1 MSEQRS
7 PVSRVLEEVFGRY
20 VPRFRESLEEVRLL
34 ERLFLTTNPSQLLS
48 LEKDD
53 EQKRLRIDALQRMLD
68 QMGYP
73 IFRFGITFV
82 WAEFEA
88 FTDDFLKSWLTHISP
103 PASLDIFDK
112 VAVNQSVRSL
122 ERMTPDE
129 RTELYV
135 KMLKAKVARGSE
147 IKTFFSALD
156 NLGLPNAE
164 GRKELERSLTEL
176 QQIRNVLVH
185 RGGIVDASMLSRC
198 PWLEINPNV
207 KLGKRFPLNTE
218 STSAYTLLVVEAAS
232 HVLKRIDMYQAPM

>member
-1 MSEQRS
+1 MSKQDD
-7 PVSRVLEEVFGRY
+7 PISRVLEEVFGKY
-20 VPRFRESLEEVRLL
+20 VPQFKESLEEVRLL
-34 ERLFLTTNPSQLLS
+34 ERMFLTVNPKELVS
-48 LEKDD
+48 LERDD
-53 EQKRLRIDALQRMLD
+53 EQKRLRLDALQRMLD

-88 FTDDFLKSWLTHISP
+88 FTDDFLKSWLTHVSP
-103 PASLDIFDK
+103 PTGLDIFDK
-112 VAVNQSVRSL
+112 VTVNQSVRSF
-122 ERMTPDE
+122 ERMTTDE
-129 RTELYV
+129 RTGLYV

-156 NLGLPNAE
+156 NLGLPDVE

-185 RGGIVDASMLSRC
+185 RGGVVDTSMLSKC

-207 KLGKRFPLNTE
+207 KLGERFPLNTE
-218 STSAYTLLVVEAAS
+218 STSAYTLLVVKAAN
-232 HVLKRIDMYQAPM
+232 HVLKRIDMYQAPV

>member
-1 MSEQRS
+1 MSEQS
-7 PVSRVLEEVFGRY
+7 DSVSRVLEEVFGKY

-34 ERLFLTTNPSQLLS
+34 ERLFLTTTPKQLLS

-53 EQKRLRIDALQRMLD
+53 EQKKLRIDALQRMID

-88 FTDDFLKSWLTHISP
+88 FIDDFLKSWLTHVSL
-103 PASLDIFDK
+103 PASLDVFDN
-112 VAVNQSVRSL
+112 VTVNQSVRSL

-129 RTELYV
+129 RTGLYV

-147 IKTFFSALD
+147 IKTFFSSLD
-156 NLGLPNAE
+156 KLGLPEAK

-185 RGGIVDASMLSRC
+185 RGGIVDAPMLSKC

-207 KLGKRFPLNTE
+207 KLGERFPLNTE
-218 STSAYTLLVVEAAS
+218 STSAYTLLVVSASS
-232 HVLKRIDMYQAPM
+232 HVLERIGAYQTSV